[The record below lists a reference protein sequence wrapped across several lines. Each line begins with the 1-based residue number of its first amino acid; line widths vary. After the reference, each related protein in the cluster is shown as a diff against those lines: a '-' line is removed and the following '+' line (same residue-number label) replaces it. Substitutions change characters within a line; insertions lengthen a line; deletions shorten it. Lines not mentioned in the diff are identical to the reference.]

1 MSFQGMEVDE
11 VRDLAQR
18 MRESQQRLAAEQE
31 TLQGRMAAIPQ
42 IWRGGDAEAFRD
54 RWDSQVAPVWR
65 DALDLLQRTAQSAE
79 EHAAEQDVASEPD
92 SGAPDGGASGGDGT
106 GGMGDI
112 GFTSDEGA
120 GDVPMDQDIQDAW
133 QQMSAEDRRA
143 VLQEMVDQ
151 EFERYG
157 MKPVDITFFTEPP
170 EDGMIT
176 YGSWTDGSGTLKL
189 NEYVLDNPDL
199 MLTTVHEV
207 RHAAQ
212 HEFVDQTESFWD
224 FLPWVD
230 HDEDYDRI
238 EEEHGISR
246 EEIESWR
253 ENFDDYKSTS
263 NGDSFEEYQNQPVEV
278 DAREREDEFA
288 GDELTFEQL
297 QEYQHD
303 AGVDV
308 SEEPA

>member
-1 MSFQGMEVDE
+1 
-11 VRDLAQR
+11 
-18 MRESQQRLAAEQE
+18 
-31 TLQGRMAAIPQ
+31 
-42 IWRGGDAEAFRD
+42 
-54 RWDSQVAPVWR
+54 
-65 DALDLLQRTAQSAE
+65 
-79 EHAAEQDVASEPD
+79 
-92 SGAPDGGASGGDGT
+92 
-106 GGMGDI
+106 
-112 GFTSDEGA
+112 
-120 GDVPMDQDIQDAW
+120 
-133 QQMSAEDRRA
+133 
-143 VLQEMVDQ
+143 
-151 EFERYG
+151 
-157 MKPVDITFFTEPP
+157 ITFFTEPP

-246 EEIESWR
+246 EEIESRR

-263 NGDSFEEYQNQPVEV
+263 NGDSFGEYQNQPVEV
-278 DAREREDEFA
+278 DAREREGEVA
-288 GDELTFEQL
+288 GCELPLGQV
-297 QEYQHD
+297 QEDQHHR
-303 AGVDV
+303 GGGRQ
-308 SEEPA
+308 EEPGRR